1 MEHINIASLIEHLID
16 GLDLNNFYS
25 FIDSKTNIENN
36 TPELVFQYT
45 TWSALFNGIIR
56 SNEEDDKKVHV
67 FSTNCQYLN
76 DPKEVETGE
85 RYVDMALNG
94 FFGNNGECDDLRHRN
109 AIFMTSFSENENSL
123 PMWNMYGKNGNGVS
137 IGFDLELL
145 RSHSEGTIKRCLYD
159 TSLNRALFQKSLSNE
174 RSSKAA
180 NSGEEFQRYLM
191 ILMNFAKKG
200 CYEYENEIRLIRHV
214 IETPEYRL
222 SENFIVPYVD
232 NVFPKEIIKKI
243 IIGPCNDFDRSTKSL
258 QGWLNKIGMDHVMVT
273 YSNLP
278 YRNS

>member
-200 CYEYENEIRLIRHV
+200 CYEYENEIRLIRQV

-258 QGWLNKIGMDHVMVT
+258 QGWLNKIGMGHVMVT

>member
-1 MEHINIASLIEHLID
+1 MEQNIFDYLVE
-16 GLDLNNFYS
+16 GLDLNAFYS
-25 FIDSKTNIENN
+25 FIDSKTDIAKN
-36 TPELVFQYT
+36 TPKLVFQYT

-85 RYVDMALNG
+85 QYVDIALNG

-145 RSHSEGTIKRCLYD
+145 RSHSGGTIKRCLYD
-159 TSLNRALFQKSLSNE
+159 TPLNRTLFQNTLSKE
-174 RSSKAA
+174 RSSEVE
-180 NSGEEFQRYLM
+180 NSGEKFQQYLM
-191 ILMNFAKKG
+191 ILMDFAKKG
-200 CYEYENEIRLIRHV
+200 CYEYEKEIRLTRQV
-214 IETPEYRL
+214 MEVPEYRL

-232 NVFPKEIIKKI
+232 NVYPKDIIKKI
-243 IIGPCNDFDRSTKSL
+243 IIGPCNDFERSTKSL
-258 QGWLNKIGMDHVMVT
+258 QGWLHKIGMDHVQVT
-273 YSNLP
+273 YSMLP

>member
-1 MEHINIASLIEHLID
+1 MKRNIFDKLIK
-16 GLDLNNFYS
+16 GLDLDAFYS

-36 TPELVFQYT
+36 TPYIVFQYT
-45 TWSALFNGIIR
+45 TWGALFNGIIR
-56 SNEEDDKKVHV
+56 SDEKDDKKIHV

-85 RYVDMALNG
+85 RYVDMALKG
-94 FFGNNGECDDLRHRN
+94 FFGNDGNYSDVMHRN
-109 AIFMTSFSENENSL
+109 AIYMTSFSENENSL

-145 RSHSEGTIKRCLYD
+145 KRYSKGTIKRCLYN
-159 TSLNRALFQKSLSNE
+159 TTLNQNLFLKTLSKEKSN
-174 RSSKAA
+174 KAI
-180 NSGEEFQRYLM
+180 NSGEKFQQYLM
-191 ILMNFAKKG
+191 TLMDFAKMG
-200 CYEYENEIRLIRHV
+200 CYEYEKEIGLIRHD
-214 IETPEYRL
+214 IASPEYRL
-222 SENFIVPYVD
+222 SDNFIVPYVD

-258 QGWLNKIGMDHVMVT
+258 QGWLHKIGMDHVEVT
-273 YSNLP
+273 YSMLP

>member
-1 MEHINIASLIEHLID
+1 MEKNIYDYLVNGH
-16 GLDLNNFYS
+16 DLNAFYS
-25 FIDSKTNIENN
+25 FIDSKTDIDNN

-56 SNEEDDKKVHV
+56 SNEEDNKKVHM

-85 RYVDMALNG
+85 QYVDMALKG
-94 FFGNNGECDDLRHRN
+94 FFGNSGEYDDLRHRN

-137 IGFDLELL
+137 IGFDMELL
-145 RSHSEGTIKRCLYD
+145 KRYSKGTIKKCFYD
-159 TSLNRALFQKSLSNE
+159 TPLNRILFQETLSKE
-174 RSSKAA
+174 KLSEAI
-180 NSGEEFQRYLM
+180 NSGEKFQRYLTT
-191 ILMNFAKKG
+191 LLEFAKKG
-200 CYEYENEIRLIRHV
+200 CYEYENEIRLTRQV
-214 IETPEYRL
+214 LKTPEYRL

-232 NVFPKEIIKKI
+232 NVYPKEIIKKI

-258 QGWLNKIGMDHVMVT
+258 LGWLNKIGMDHVEVT
-273 YSNLP
+273 YSMLP
-278 YRNS
+278 YRNL

>member
-85 RYVDMALNG
+85 RYVDIALNG

-243 IIGPCNDFDRSTKSL
+243 LLSAKPIFTPIFTAFA
-258 QGWLNKIGMDHVMVT
+258 T
-273 YSNLP
+273 
-278 YRNS
+278 

>member
-1 MEHINIASLIEHLID
+1 MEQNIYDILVN
-16 GLDLNNFYS
+16 GLDLNAFYS
-25 FIDSKTNIENN
+25 FIDSKTELNHN

-56 SNEEDDKKVHV
+56 SNEDDDKKVHV

-85 RYVDMALNG
+85 QYVDMALEG
-94 FFGNNGECDDLRHRN
+94 FFGNSGECDDLRHRN

-145 RSHSEGTIKRCLYD
+145 KSYSEGTIKRCLYD
-159 TSLNRALFQKSLSNE
+159 TPSNRALFQGTLSKERINE
-174 RSSKAA
+174 FV
-180 NSGEEFQRYLM
+180 NSGDKFQQYLM
-191 ILMNFAKKG
+191 TLMDFAKKG
-200 CYEYENEIRLIRHV
+200 CYEYENEIRLIRQTL
-214 IETPEYRL
+214 EAPEYRL

-232 NVFPKEIIKKI
+232 NVYPKDIIKKI
-243 IIGPCNDFDRSTKSL
+243 IIGPCNDFERSTKSL
-258 QGWLNKIGMDHVMVT
+258 QGWLHKIGMDHVQVT
-273 YSNLP
+273 YSMLP